1 MYFSVVV
8 AKLLSTEEP
17 WFGFKY
23 LKLLV
28 GKKRCCA
35 CCTILLLVTHPTW
48 PKVNMFHA

>member
-8 AKLLSTEEP
+8 AKLLSEEP

-28 GKKRCCA
+28 GKKGVV
-35 CCTILLLVTHPTW
+35 LVALYCYWLHT
-48 PKVNMFHA
+48 